1 MACISDDE
9 KLLYSRLEDT
19 LYLSNKRGCPC
30 FLGFLD
36 LREQA
41 LVLQKLS
48 GLRVGNWQMYGGHE
62 EAERS
67 MLAVFPDFYSADDI
81 IYPFSAVAFRYR
93 SAQILTHRDFLGTIL
108 STGVRRDKVGDI
120 LCGEG
125 LTVVFLCEEIVPY
138 ICEQI
143 QKVGGE
149 GVVIQQDYCGDLPIS
164 RRYIEIQDTV
174 ASPRLD
180 AALKALIRVSREEA
194 ARMIRSGFVSVDHL
208 PTDNVSYTL
217 SAPCTVSVRGY
228 GRFLVDRFGPETK
241 KGRLQFSARKC
252 I

>member
-41 LVLQKLS
+41 LILRQLS
-48 GLRVGNWQMYGGHE
+48 RLHSVNWQFYGGYE
-62 EAERS
+62 DAERS
-67 MLAVFPDFYSADDI
+67 MLAVFPDYYSADDL

-93 SAQILTHRDFLGTIL
+93 PSQHLTHRDFLGTLL
-108 STGVRRDKVGDI
+108 SAGVRRDKVGDI

-125 LTVVFLCEEIVPY
+125 LTVVFLSEEIVPY
-138 ICEQI
+138 ISQQV

-149 GVVIQQDYCGDLPIS
+149 GITIQRDYDGELPVS
-164 RRYIEIQDTV
+164 HQFAEIKETV

-180 AALKALIRVSREEA
+180 AVVKVLIRVSREEA
-194 ARMIRSGFVSVDHL
+194 AQMIRTGLVSVDHL
-208 PTDNVSYTL
+208 PIDNVSHMLT
-217 SAPCTVSVRGY
+217 APCTVSVRGY

-241 KGRLQFSARKC
+241 KGRLQFLARKC

>member
-1 MACISDDE
+1 MSVIGI
-9 KLLYSRLEDT
+9 Y
-19 LYLSNKRGCPC
+19 
-30 FLGFLD
+30 
-36 LREQA
+36 
-41 LVLQKLS
+41 
-48 GLRVGNWQMYGGHE
+48 E

-67 MLAVFPDFYSADDI
+67 MLAVFPDFYSAADVV
-81 IYPFSAVAFRYR
+81 YPFSAVAFRYR
-93 SAQILTHRDFLGTIL
+93 SSQVLNHRDFLGTIL

-125 LTVVFLCEEIVPY
+125 LTVVFLSEEIVPY
-138 ICEQI
+138 ICAQI

-149 GVVIQQDYCGDLPIS
+149 GVVIQQDFSGDLPIS
-164 RRYIEIQDTV
+164 RRYMEIHDTV

-180 AALKALIRVSREEA
+180 AVVKALIRVSREEA

-217 SAPCTVSVRGY
+217 SAPSTVSVRGY
-228 GRFLVDRFGPETK
+228 GRFLVDHFGPETK